1 MQSLAAKMLRE
12 VHVSTKTKDLC
23 RAHLR
28 RALRDKDDSVCS
40 QQRPRGLVEERHLHV
55 RANACMR
62 PGFSYLPISNRMASL
77 PQQTQHTLTDKPMPT
92 GSDQSYVSP

>member
-12 VHVSTKTKDLC
+12 VHVSTKTNVLC

-40 QQRPRGLVEERHLHV
+40 QQRPRGLVEERHLHI

-62 PGFSYLPISNRMASL
+62 PGFSYLPISNRMAPL
-77 PQQTQHTLTDKPMPT
+77 PSTQHTLTDKPTPT
-92 GSDQSYVSP
+92 GSHQSYMSP